1 MYYGD
6 NIMTRYPAS
15 GICPGDNAVD
25 CFVDCYWPIIL
36 LYSLYV
42 YFRNYSILLHQNHI

>member
-25 CFVDCYWPIIL
+25 CFVDCY
-36 LYSLYV
+36 
-42 YFRNYSILLHQNHI
+42 